1 MQFHFERLTVWQL
14 SMELV
19 QQVYSQTQPFPAEE
33 RFGLVSQLRRAAV
46 SIPAN
51 IAEGKGRFHKKE
63 FLQFLYNARGS
74 LYETITL
81 LRLSQKLRY
90 LQANELEGLLDQ
102 CRLVG
107 SQLSGLTSALKGSL
121 PGAPNPAP

>member
-1 MQFHFERLTVWQL
+1 MQFHFEKLTVWQL

-19 QQVYSQTQPFPAEE
+19 ELVYKQTREFPEEE

-51 IAEGKGRFHKKE
+51 IAEGKGRYHKKE
-63 FLQFLYNARGS
+63 FIQFLYNARGS

-81 LRLSQKLRY
+81 LKVASRLQY
-90 LQANELEGLLDQ
+90 LQPRRLDELLGRCQ
-102 CRLVG
+102 MIN
-107 SQLSGLTSALKGSL
+107 SQLSGLINALKGNL
-121 PGAPNPAP
+121 PGAPNPEP

>member
-1 MQFHFERLTVWQL
+1 MQFHFEKLTVWQL

-19 QQVYSQTQPFPAEE
+19 ELVYKQTRAFPEEE

-63 FLQFLYNARGS
+63 FIQFLYNARGS

-81 LRLSQKLRY
+81 LKVASRLQYLQPKMLDELLSQY
-90 LQANELEGLLDQ
+90 QMIN
-102 CRLVG
+102 
-107 SQLSGLTSALKGSL
+107 SQLSGLINALKGHL
-121 PGAPNPAP
+121 PGAPNPEP